1 MNDCLKPVSGHVNSI
16 ETRFP
21 STARHFELQLGQFF
35 GFELH
40 LSLVDQVLVF
50 QVFLFY
56 IQKIDHSCSSA
67 PARRRHHPRQ
77 LHRLLHLDLQVQGL
91 SLSEREMS
99 KK

>member
-40 LSLVDQVLVF
+40 LSLVDQIPRF
-50 QVFLFY
+50 SNFY
-56 IQKIDHSCSSA
+56 LSQKIDQSCSLA
-67 PARRRHHPRQ
+67 AARRHHHPRQ

-91 SLSEREMS
+91 SFSEREMS

>member
-40 LSLVDQVLVF
+40 LSLVDPCFF
-50 QVFLFY
+50 QISLFY
-56 IQKIDHSCSSA
+56 KKSTI
-67 PARRRHHPRQ
+67 PAIE
-77 LHRLLHLDLQVQGL
+77 LRLVVVIPANSIVSFIWIYKFKG
-91 SLSEREMS
+91 
-99 KK
+99 